1 MGQYIAM
8 LQCRY
13 VALLQSYR
21 VTGLQGCTLEM
32 TQVSRA
38 PPIEILSKNNWTAGT
53 TVGYKSRHLDLAR
66 WCWWIWFYWVIAL
79 FRHLQHIKLYLTLHL
94 EQKSPH
100 VWGQR
105 RATSFCSPLIDGL
118 SRPSGTQRR
127 SSRIG
132 NRENNPPME
141 ENPRTTHSE
150 SPSFWGLFNASML
163 MMMKEKRRK
172 AAVQRVTYLKMHII
186 KIYEQV
192 LNTDTTHQPLFD
204 LPQRGGQMQYNQIK
218 YL

>member
-1 MGQYIAM
+1 MG
-8 LQCRY
+8 
-13 VALLQSYR
+13 S
-21 VTGLQGCTLEM
+21 
-32 TQVSRA
+32 
-38 PPIEILSKNNWTAGT
+38 TACN
-53 TVGYKSRHLDLAR
+53 V
-66 WCWWIWFYWVIAL
+66 VL
-79 FRHLQHIKLYLTLHL
+79 F
-94 EQKSPH
+94 S
-100 VWGQR
+100 
-105 RATSFCSPLIDGL
+105 LIDGL

-204 LPQRGGQMQYNQIK
+204 LPQRGSKCSTIK
-218 YL
+218 LNTCKTWNRTIPEVTELGTRTKPN